1 MWGQPPPSAVHRAE
15 GPTSR
20 CIARRS
26 PLTFFLTF
34 GLPFDFS
41 NSGGPFQ
48 KIIMVVTDQAGS
60 GAPAAKPS
68 SLALGH
74 PEKMCAPQFELT

>member
-1 MWGQPPPSAVHRAE
+1 
-15 GPTSR
+15 
-20 CIARRS
+20 
-26 PLTFFLTF
+26 LTFFLTF